1 MPSITIRNVPNET
14 RDELAARATAKGQS
28 LQEYLL
34 GKLNTMASTIDTDT
48 WLEQMMSKPTPVDN
62 PISTERIVE
71 IIRHD
76 RDSRS

>member
-14 RDELAARATAKGQS
+14 RDELASRAAAQGQS

-34 GKLNTMASTIDTDT
+34 GKLNSMASTLDTDS
-48 WLEQMMSKPTPVDN
+48 WLAQMMSKPTLVENPV
-62 PISTERIVE
+62 STERIVE